1 MSRFLNSF
9 KRELGKNSGKWLS
22 NRVFGDGHAT
32 PYKVIVQREQHKL
45 EDKKLKLQSKKI
57 INNQIDNFIQ
67 RRDDLLGKLLP
78 NNKNEL
84 YDFGLQLITVVNS
97 TGWSSSNNEEDKYQN
112 DFADAN
118 LYKLIQVKS
127 KLQALNAIQEVG
139 LIEKEIKSLQR
150 KKMVE
155 KYLLYVG
162 MIGLGITFAILYK
175 LGVIK

>member
-9 KRELGKNSGKWLS
+9 NRELGKNSGKWIS
-22 NRVFGDGHAT
+22 NKVFGDGHAT
-32 PYKVIVQREQHKL
+32 PHKVIIQREQYKI
-45 EDKKLKLQSKKI
+45 EEKKLKLESKKI
-57 INNQIDNFIQ
+57 VNNQIDNFIQ
-67 RRDDLLGKLLP
+67 RRNDLLEILLP
-78 NNKNEL
+78 NDKNDL

-139 LIEKEIKSLQR
+139 LIEKEINSLQR
-150 KKMVE
+150 KKIVQ

-162 MIGLGITFAILYK
+162 MIGLAITFAILYK